1 MMEGGER
8 GRTCKEA
15 SWTGGTAT
23 CRLRR
28 VPWAP
33 CASAGTEPCPR
44 RQDPS
49 EENQDLDWTGSR
61 RGLEGMRGAVVV
73 VLWCALLVLGV
84 DAQEPV
90 AMRCYQG
97 VSYSRVATGPMNPTV
112 LVPKAGV
119 ATKAHYSKD
128 ELESPTV
135 PEVVCNDTKD
145 EIYIGCYSVCQQMHL
160 QNMTAGTL
168 DVPDFF
174 IDVCRYG
181 CATEV
186 MINAMK
192 RWNGGAL
199 QFDFMCGCRWDRSGT
214 FWTDENVDYKGSCIC
229 ASVHLCVR
237 ERVPVCPGV
246 FVPVHDAADGYIIS
260 CASADVC
267 LVVRMYVGIGLPHAR
282 QTFRMCEVLQ
292 PNVCCNIR
300 MRSDIRSRTL
310 THRQTPNTGPK
321 FCCPNCHWKTS
332 DSPGRCPD
340 EFKLDLKTCTPAQ
353 VRASVQA

>member
-1 MMEGGER
+1 
-8 GRTCKEA
+8 
-15 SWTGGTAT
+15 
-23 CRLRR
+23 
-28 VPWAP
+28 
-33 CASAGTEPCPR
+33 
-44 RQDPS
+44 
-49 EENQDLDWTGSR
+49 
-61 RGLEGMRGAVVV
+61 MRGAVLV
-73 VLWCALLVLGV
+73 VLSCAVLVLGV

-119 ATKAHYSKD
+119 AAKAHYSQD

-160 QNMTAGTL
+160 QNMTAGSL

-186 MINAMK
+186 MINAME

-229 ASVHLCVR
+229 ASVRARACA
-237 ERVPVCPGV
+237 RVPGCFLCPYMTPQMAISSAVRLQMFVSLSVCTLALACRTQDKH
-246 FVPVHDAADGYIIS
+246 FVCAKSCSQMCAVTYVCALTYVLVLQHTAKHQTQAQSSAAQIVTGKRATRLGAVLTNSSWTSRRAPQRRYARAFKHEYFPR
-260 CASADVC
+260 ASAAPRTTARDTRHACTSVPW
-267 LVVRMYVGIGLPHAR
+267 VVGNWCPRK
-282 QTFRMCEVLQ
+282 
-292 PNVCCNIR
+292 R
-300 MRSDIRSRTL
+300 MRCKQTANDSDPVRLRT
-310 THRQTPNTGPK
+310 
-321 FCCPNCHWKTS
+321 
-332 DSPGRCPD
+332 
-340 EFKLDLKTCTPAQ
+340 
-353 VRASVQA
+353 

>member
-8 GRTCKEA
+8 GRTGKEA
-15 SWTGGTAT
+15 CWVGGTAT

-49 EENQDLDWTGSR
+49 EENHDLDWTGSR

-229 ASVHLCVR
+229 ASVRARACA
-237 ERVPVCPGV
+237 RVPGC
-246 FVPVHDAADGYIIS
+246 F
-260 CASADVC
+260 CA
-267 LVVRMYVGIGLPHAR
+267 
-282 QTFRMCEVLQ
+282 
-292 PNVCCNIR
+292 
-300 MRSDIRSRTL
+300 RT
-310 THRQTPNTGPK
+310 
-321 FCCPNCHWKTS
+321 
-332 DSPGRCPD
+332 
-340 EFKLDLKTCTPAQ
+340 
-353 VRASVQA
+353 